1 MAAGLGLA
9 EPNEFGEAAMLHLLV
24 QFALGVLAVVWALQI
39 GWISLAVYNA
49 GVFKRER
56 NSGFGNI
63 TGR

>member
-1 MAAGLGLA
+1 
-9 EPNEFGEAAMLHLLV
+9 MLHIFV
-24 QFALGVLAVVWALQI
+24 QSALGVLAVVWALQI